1 MKVRVRLMRNVFIL
15 GFVSFF
21 TDISAEMVYP
31 VIPLYLISRFG
42 ATPALIGFIEGIA
55 ESMASLL
62 RVCSGYITDKY
73 KKKRATAFIGYSAGV
88 VYKIALIFSASWWG
102 VLGARII
109 DRSGKGIRTAPR
121 DVMVSESAGREHLGR
136 AFGIH
141 KTLDMAGASIGIFT
155 AYMLMSRSNGVF
167 DYKQLFM
174 ISIVP
179 ALIGLSLFMFL
190 ENKSSE
196 DRPKININ
204 FGGRLKALDSRLKIY
219 LFVVFIFTLGNS
231 SNTFLLMRAKN
242 MGYSDSG
249 AVFLYF
255 VYTFTASVLSMP
267 FGKKSDIV
275 GRKKLLVLG
284 YIVFSL
290 VYFGFAIAMSKQ
302 FIFVLFMMYGSY
314 TAIITAVER
323 AFISEIAHLEI
334 RGTVLGL
341 HSTLSGLA
349 LFPASLIAGFLWEN
363 LGASAPFLFGAFMAL
378 LAATM
383 IALFIKEQ

>member
-1 MKVRVRLMRNVFIL
+1 MRNVFIL

-31 VIPLYLISRFG
+31 VVPLYLIAKFG

-55 ESMASLL
+55 ESTASLL
-62 RVCSGYITDKY
+62 RVFSGYITDKY
-73 KKKRATAFIGYSAGV
+73 KKKRTTAFIGYSAGI
-88 VYKIALIFSASWWG
+88 VYKLILIFSNSWYG

-109 DRSGKGIRTAPR
+109 DRMGKGIRTAPR

-155 AYMLMSRSNGVF
+155 AYMFMSRSTGLFN
-167 DYKQLFM
+167 YKRLFM

-179 ALIGLSLFMFL
+179 AILGLSLFLFL

-196 DRPKININ
+196 DRPKISIS
-204 FGGRLKALDSRLKIY
+204 FVGKLKNLDSRLKIY

-255 VYTFTASVLSMP
+255 IYTFTASILSMP
-267 FGKKSDIV
+267 FGRKSDSI

-284 YIVFSL
+284 YIVFAL
-290 VYFGFAIAMSKQ
+290 VYFGFAIAMNKQ
-302 FIFVLFMMYGSY
+302 FIFALFIMYGSY

-323 AFISEIAHLEI
+323 AFISEIAQLEI
-334 RGTVLGL
+334 RGTMLGL
-341 HSTLSGLA
+341 HSTLSGIA
-349 LFPASLIAGFLWEN
+349 LFPASMIAGFLWEN
-363 LGASAPFLFGAFMAL
+363 LGVRAPFLFGSGMAL
-378 LAATM
+378 IAAVL
-383 IALFIKEQ
+383 ISRFIKE

>member
-1 MKVRVRLMRNVFIL
+1 MRNVFIL

-31 VIPLYLISRFG
+31 VVPLYLIAKFG

-55 ESMASLL
+55 ESTASLL
-62 RVCSGYITDKY
+62 RVFSGYITDKY
-73 KKKRATAFIGYSAGV
+73 KKKRTTAFIGYSAGI
-88 VYKIALIFSASWWG
+88 VYKLILIFSNSWYG

-109 DRSGKGIRTAPR
+109 DRMGKGIRTAPR

-155 AYMLMSRSNGVF
+155 AYMFMSRSTGLFN
-167 DYKQLFM
+167 YKRLFM

-179 ALIGLSLFMFL
+179 AILGLSLFLFL

-196 DRPKININ
+196 DKPKISIS
-204 FGGRLKALDSRLKIY
+204 FVGKLKNLDSRLKTY

-242 MGYSDSG
+242 MGYSNSG

-255 VYTFTASVLSMP
+255 IYTFTASILSMP
-267 FGKKSDIV
+267 FGRKSDSI

-284 YIVFSL
+284 YIVFAL
-290 VYFGFAIAMSKQ
+290 VYFGFAIAMNKQ
-302 FIFVLFMMYGSY
+302 FIFALFIMYGSY

-323 AFISEIAHLEI
+323 AFISEIAQLEI
-334 RGTVLGL
+334 RGTMLGL
-341 HSTLSGLA
+341 HSTLSGIA
-349 LFPASLIAGFLWEN
+349 LFPASMIAGFLWEN
-363 LGASAPFLFGAFMAL
+363 LGVRAPFLFGSGMAL
-378 LAATM
+378 IAAVL
-383 IALFIKEQ
+383 ISRFIKE

>member
-1 MKVRVRLMRNVFIL
+1 MRNVFLL

-31 VIPLYLISRFG
+31 VVPLYLISKFG

-55 ESMASLL
+55 ESSASLL
-62 RVCSGYITDKY
+62 RVFSGYITDKY
-73 KKKRATAFIGYSAGV
+73 KKKRTTAFIGYSAGIF
-88 VYKIALIFSASWWG
+88 YKLILIFATSWYG
-102 VLGARII
+102 VLGARVI
-109 DRSGKGIRTAPR
+109 DRMGKGIRTAPR

-155 AYMLMSRSNGVF
+155 AYMLMSRSNGLF
-167 DYKQLFM
+167 DYKKLFM

-179 ALIGLSLFMFL
+179 AIFGLSLFLFL

-196 DRPKININ
+196 DRPKISIS
-204 FGGRLKALDSRLKIY
+204 FGGRLKSLDSRLKTY

-255 VYTFTASVLSMP
+255 VYTLTASFLSMP
-267 FGKKSDIV
+267 FGRKSDVI

-284 YIVFSL
+284 YIVFAL
-290 VYFGFAIAMSKQ
+290 VYFGFAIAMNKQ
-302 FIFVLFMMYGSY
+302 FIFVLFIMYGSY

-323 AFISEIAHLEI
+323 AFISEIAQLEI
-334 RGTVLGL
+334 RGTMLGL
-341 HSTLSGLA
+341 HSTLSGIA
-349 LFPASLIAGFLWEN
+349 LFPASMIAGFLWEN
-363 LGASAPFLFGAFMAL
+363 FGVSAPFLFGSGMAL
-378 LAATM
+378 IAAGVISRT
-383 IALFIKEQ
+383 IKE

>member
-1 MKVRVRLMRNVFIL
+1 MRNVFIL

-31 VIPLYLISRFG
+31 VVPLYLIAKFG

-55 ESMASLL
+55 ESTASLL
-62 RVCSGYITDKY
+62 RVFSGYITDKY
-73 KKKRATAFIGYSAGV
+73 KKKRTTAFIGYSAGI
-88 VYKIALIFSASWWG
+88 VYKLILIFSNSWYG

-109 DRSGKGIRTAPR
+109 DRMGKGIRTAPR

-155 AYMLMSRSNGVF
+155 AYMFMSRSTGLFN
-167 DYKQLFM
+167 YKRLFM

-179 ALIGLSLFMFL
+179 AILGLSLFLFL

-196 DRPKININ
+196 DKPKISIS
-204 FGGRLKALDSRLKIY
+204 FVGKLKNLDSRLKIY

-255 VYTFTASVLSMP
+255 IYTFTASILSMP
-267 FGKKSDIV
+267 FGRKSDSI

-284 YIVFSL
+284 YIVFAL
-290 VYFGFAIAMSKQ
+290 VYFGFAIAMNKQ
-302 FIFVLFMMYGSY
+302 FIFALFIMYGSY

-323 AFISEIAHLEI
+323 AFISEIAQLEI
-334 RGTVLGL
+334 RGTMLGL
-341 HSTLSGLA
+341 HSTLSGIA
-349 LFPASLIAGFLWEN
+349 LFPASMIAGFLWEN
-363 LGASAPFLFGAFMAL
+363 LGVRAPFLFGSGMAL
-378 LAATM
+378 IAAVL
-383 IALFIKEQ
+383 ISRFIKE

>member
-1 MKVRVRLMRNVFIL
+1 MRNVFLL

-31 VIPLYLISRFG
+31 VVPLYLISKFG

-55 ESMASLL
+55 ESSASLL
-62 RVCSGYITDKY
+62 RVFSGYITDKY
-73 KKKRATAFIGYSAGV
+73 KKKRTTAFIGYSAGIF
-88 VYKIALIFSASWWG
+88 YKLILIFATSWYG
-102 VLGARII
+102 VLGARVI
-109 DRSGKGIRTAPR
+109 DRMGKGIRTAPR

-155 AYMLMSRSNGVF
+155 AYMLMSRSNGLF
-167 DYKQLFM
+167 DYKKLFM

-179 ALIGLSLFMFL
+179 AIFGLSLFLFL

-196 DRPKININ
+196 DRPKISIS
-204 FGGRLKALDSRLKIY
+204 FGGRLKRLDSRLKTY

-255 VYTFTASVLSMP
+255 VYTLTASFLSMP
-267 FGKKSDIV
+267 FGRKSDVI

-284 YIVFSL
+284 YIVFAL
-290 VYFGFAIAMSKQ
+290 VYFGFAIAMNKQ
-302 FIFVLFMMYGSY
+302 FIFVLFIMYGSY

-323 AFISEIAHLEI
+323 AFISEIAQLEI
-334 RGTVLGL
+334 RGTMLGL
-341 HSTLSGLA
+341 HSTLSGIA
-349 LFPASLIAGFLWEN
+349 LFPASMIAGFLWEN
-363 LGASAPFLFGAFMAL
+363 FGVRAPFLFGSGMAL
-378 LAATM
+378 IAAGV
-383 IALFIKEQ
+383 ISRAIKE

>member
-1 MKVRVRLMRNVFIL
+1 MKAWVRHMKNVFIL

-31 VIPLYLISRFG
+31 VVPLYLISKFG

-55 ESMASLL
+55 ESSASLL
-62 RVCSGYITDKY
+62 RVFSGYITDKY
-73 KKKRATAFIGYSAGV
+73 KKKRITAFIGYSAGII
-88 VYKIALIFSASWWG
+88 YKLILIFSNSWYG
-102 VLGARII
+102 VLGARVI
-109 DRSGKGIRTAPR
+109 DRMGKGIRTAPR
-121 DVMVSESAGREHLGR
+121 DVMVSESAGRDHLGR

-141 KTLDMAGASIGIFT
+141 KTLDMAGASIGIST
-155 AYMLMSRSNGVF
+155 AYMLMSRSSGSF
-167 DYKQLFM
+167 DYKKLFM

-179 ALIGLSLFMFL
+179 AVLGLSLFLFL

-196 DRPKININ
+196 EKPKISIS
-204 FGGRLKALDSRLKIY
+204 FGGRLKTLDKRLKTY

-255 VYTFTASVLSMP
+255 IYTLTASMLSMP
-267 FGKKSDIV
+267 FGRKSDSI

-290 VYFGFAIAMSKQ
+290 VYLGFAIAMNKQ
-302 FIFVLFMMYGSY
+302 FIFALFIMYGSY

-323 AFISEIAHLEI
+323 AFISEIAQLEI
-334 RGTVLGL
+334 RGTMLGL
-341 HSTLSGLA
+341 HSTLSGIA
-349 LFPASLIAGFLWEN
+349 LFPASMIAGFLWEHF
-363 LGASAPFLFGAFMAL
+363 GGSAPFLFGSGMAL
-378 LAATM
+378 IAAGL
-383 IALFIKEQ
+383 ISRFIKE